1 MIDITV
7 QNFKNKEKVY
17 KETKDL
23 YSLQRLI
30 EELKIESIKTN
41 FQVSKGA
48 CYRFNSMHLCK
59 IPSHGICT
67 HYLTGT

>member
-23 YSLQRLI
+23 YSLQRFI

-41 FQVSKGA
+41 FRVSKGA
-48 CYRFNSMHLCK
+48 CYRFNSMA
-59 IPSHGICT
+59 
-67 HYLTGT
+67 LT